1 METGFALV
9 AFVTV
14 ILNLVLP
21 EEIEDEET
29 PELTA
34 DGADEA
40 ADREEWE
47 RIRRKGGSEE
57 EGRGSGEGEIGAVK
71 AQ

>member
-9 AFVTV
+9 ALVTV

-34 DGADEA
+34 NDADEVQ
-40 ADREEWE
+40 DEEEWK
-47 RIRRKGGSEE
+47 RIRGGKMSGE
-57 EGRGSGEGEIGAVK
+57 EGVEAGGVK
-71 AQ
+71 VA

>member
-1 METGFALV
+1 MQTGFALTGFL
-9 AFVTV
+9 AL

-29 PELTA
+29 PELTGNEL
-34 DGADEA
+34 DVP

-47 RIRRKGGSEE
+47 RIQKGKESDVEVKGES
-57 EGRGSGEGEIGAVK
+57 EGETPIAV
-71 AQ
+71 